1 MVRVSY
7 SYLWEEWEPLSEE
20 EEAWLHK
27 SQKRKKKKWGYKKT
41 VACLGKVPTLV
52 IVLLFCVSLQQK
64 KHWKK
69 KFGLKSNFPWC
80 NALFFYRYPFPSSCL
95 SFNESFTILDMRYTK
110 STHAPP
116 SKFLCRA
123 TECASAT
130 SKSFALF
137 AKSSSSQ
144 PLNQTI
150 KKTKTLWSLKLMWK
164 CSGTATI
171 SPNNRQCSC
180 INTYKDG
187 RVRKRE
193 WKYDYL
199 LIRCVPFI
207 ARAFKSPLLLSRSYS
222 TYLVLDDTAAMN
234 VTCTRKQTK
243 KERQTFT
250 L

>member
-1 MVRVSY
+1 MRTTVRGGGSMT
-7 SYLWEEWEPLSEE
+7 
-20 EEAWLHK
+20 
-27 SQKRKKKKWGYKKT
+27 SQKPKEEKKEVRLQENSCLFRKSTNFSHSPAILCFTSAEK
-41 VACLGKVPTLV
+41 ALE
-52 IVLLFCVSLQQK
+52 
-64 KHWKK
+64 K

-222 TYLVLDDTAAMN
+222 TYLVLDDRAAMN